1 MSVGYPF
8 YINDYYI
15 EGTGDLDPLLN
26 EYIHMDDVHHYIDPE
41 LTVSDIFHLLNNSGY
56 STDFFIEALK
66 TYTYDYESM
75 YDTDGLDYF
84 PDCFIPEST
93 DDSDG

>member
-15 EGTGDLDPLLN
+15 EGPGDLDPLLN
-26 EYIHMDDVHHYIDPE
+26 EYIHMDDIPHYIDPV
-41 LTVSDIFHLLNNSGY
+41 LRVSDIFHLLNNSGY
-56 STDFFIEALK
+56 CTIDFIEALR
-66 TYTYDYESM
+66 THTYDYESM

-84 PDCFIPEST
+84 DDCFIDENP
-93 DDSDG
+93 DG